1 MMLKQLV
8 RTIKTLALVLVATAA
23 QAETVYNVAWRQD
36 FEDVATYTNEL
47 KEGSVASAVLGTSA
61 SVPMDVTY
69 TVHTGHYEF
78 VDSGNIACQLSN
90 EERTAY
96 DSTSSRCLRGT
107 LRGGTSAN
115 LMFMMPSEATTA
127 TDYVVEFDHYL
138 GPSYSNGS
146 NTSSNGLVIVGAN
159 GILASFA
166 IGPVSSSSSYQVG
179 VFRGDDATDVLT
191 TSIVTGS
198 RGTVD
203 EAAYWMHVTVRG
215 TTDGVFM
222 SVANADGRAM
232 AEVKLQDDFDVVAAI
247 YIRNT
252 AKQYKHGFSL
262 DDVVV
267 SLPATAATYTWTG
280 AAGDGFWTT
289 AGNWLVG
296 DDVPLAAPTS
306 LDDVVIPSDS
316 GDIYIAPDVVYGS
329 LTIGA
334 GTRLAL
340 LISGVTEEATVFT
353 LPELK
358 NGSTLSADQVVI
370 CGPYEKGVT
379 GDGTAVTA
387 TRVPSVFSWAVSDG
401 AWQLASNWTVGGL
414 TSGDTPGLEDQ
425 IVFPSTATCVVNT
438 TSLPVS
444 NVVVNSGAVLTV
456 TGNKYLQALM
466 FNGEG
471 SLRLDGGLI
480 GNVSGKHGVI
490 SNDIEVVEGTT
501 NDILVGNGGGYQISF
516 YGNLSGSGNLRIDEA
531 NQNSAGLNLYSED
544 NSSFSGVF
552 EVYRTLSSSVRSN
565 TRFFKA
571 GATSAAA
578 SWKLRG
584 HGNSN
589 IFQES
594 NKTYYFGA
602 LNNGIYEGSSYSGI
616 VLEIG
621 ARNEDCAF
629 SGSASRYDDSSHR
642 NYGTKIRKV
651 GTAKLTIDTTNT
663 GTVEINGGTFAFK
676 QASALPNRNEY
687 GDYWIEFGGG
697 TLEATG
703 VDPSAL
709 IMKSESPIGVFV
721 GAETNETWATALA
734 ASNVGGLTK
743 SGEGTLTLTAAPL
756 YKGLTT
762 VEAGTLVVPEGTE
775 LSYNALSDTNLVS
788 GATIT
793 NYAYAVNTR
802 LVAPATSGSVTYDK
816 PLDIANVTAIDA
828 SGVTLTKGQPY
839 VIASATAITGY
850 TKASLAEKIALTLP
864 DGVDFEKWVVK
875 VLNVADKL
883 ALCVA
888 PKTRPMVIIFR

>member
-1 MMLKQLV
+1 MVLKQFV
-8 RTIKTLALVLVATAA
+8 KTIKTLAFAFVAIAA

-36 FEDVATYTNEL
+36 FEDVSTYTNEL

-61 SVPMDVTY
+61 SAPIDVTY
-69 TVHTGHYEF
+69 TVHAGNYEY

-107 LRGGTSAN
+107 MRGDTSAN
-115 LMFMMPSEATTA
+115 LMFMMPSEATNA

-138 GPSYSNGS
+138 GPSFSNGS
-146 NTSSNGLVIVGAN
+146 NTSSNGFVIVGAN

-166 IGPVSSSSSYQVG
+166 IGPVYNGSSYQVG
-179 VFRGDDATDVLT
+179 VYRGDDVADVLT
-191 TSIVTGS
+191 TSIVTGT
-198 RGTVD
+198 RGSVD
-203 EAAYWMHVTVRG
+203 TADWWMHVTVRG
-215 TTDGVFM
+215 TADGVFM
-222 SVANADGRAM
+222 SVANANATGHTM
-232 AEVKLQDDFDVVAAI
+232 AEVKLQDEFDVVEAI
-247 YIRNT
+247 FIRNT

-267 SLPATAATYTWTG
+267 SLPATATTYTWTG

-329 LTIGA
+329 LSVGTD
-334 GTRLAL
+334 TRLAL
-340 LISGVTEEATVFT
+340 LISGVTEETTVFT
-353 LPELK
+353 LPVLK
-358 NGSTLSADQVVI
+358 DSTTLSADQVVL
-370 CGPYEKGVT
+370 CGPYEKGVS
-379 GDGTAVTA
+379 GTAITA
-387 TRVPSVFSWAVSDG
+387 TRVPSVFNWAVSNG
-401 AWQLASNWTVGGL
+401 ACQLASNWTVGGL

-456 TGNKYLQALM
+456 TGNKYLYALM

-490 SNDIEVVEGTT
+490 SNNIEVVEGTT

-516 YGNLSGSGNLRIDEA
+516 YGNLSGSGNLRIDE
-531 NQNSAGLNLYSED
+531 NGQNSAGLNLYSED

-552 EVYRTLSSSVRSN
+552 EVYRTLSTAVRSN

-584 HGNSN
+584 NGNSN

-642 NYGTKIRKV
+642 NYGTTIRKV

-663 GTVEINGGTFAFK
+663 GTVEINGGTFAFA

-709 IMKSESPIGVFV
+709 IMYSESSIGVFV
-721 GAETNETWATALA
+721 GTETNETWATALA

-743 SGEGTLTLTAAPL
+743 KGEGTLTLSKKPL
-756 YKGLTT
+756 YTGLTT
-762 VEAGTLVVPEGTE
+762 VEAGKLEVPTGTE
-775 LSYNALSDTNLVS
+775 LSYNACSDTNLVS

-793 NYAYAVNTR
+793 NYAYAANTK

-816 PLDIANVTAIDA
+816 PLDISNVKAIDA

-839 VIASATAITGY
+839 VLASATAVTGY
-850 TKASLAEKIALTLP
+850 TKASLAEITLTLP
-864 DGVDFEKWVVK
+864 DGADAAKWVVK
-875 VLNVADKL
+875 VLDVDGKR

-888 PKTRPMVIIFR
+888 PKAMPFAIIVR